1 MAGGPA
7 PTIRVTVPGGVA
19 AHTWLTDQDCDLD
32 EFRAL
37 VERTTDLA
45 GYPEREPSR
54 ATSSS
59 TTPNTCARARGP
71 MRTG

>member
-45 GYPEREPSR
+45 GYPR
-54 ATSSS
+54 A
-59 TTPNTCARARGP
+59 
-71 MRTG
+71 